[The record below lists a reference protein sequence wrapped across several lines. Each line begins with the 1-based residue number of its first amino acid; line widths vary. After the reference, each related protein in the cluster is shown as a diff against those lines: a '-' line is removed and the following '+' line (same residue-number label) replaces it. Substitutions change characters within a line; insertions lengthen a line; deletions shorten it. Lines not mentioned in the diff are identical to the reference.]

1 MFMSEERRER
11 GGGERD
17 GDREIEKLKES
28 DRERERERSGREGR
42 KGEIQE
48 RKNIGMY
55 LSCLLPLLLIPSQL
69 AFSAW
74 EHRSALSHMW
84 MLSPSLFTL
93 WPSNQM
99 ESGLPSAKAC
109 LQGERWGSGSRVRK
123 GSRNGFRGSEIL
135 SLICWTDHQPHGPLS
150 WKVREEL
157 GNYTVTFWLPFFP
170 LSFSS

>member
-74 EHRSALSHMW
+74 EHRSALSHM
-84 MLSPSLFTL
+84 
-93 WPSNQM
+93 
-99 ESGLPSAKAC
+99 
-109 LQGERWGSGSRVRK
+109 
-123 GSRNGFRGSEIL
+123 
-135 SLICWTDHQPHGPLS
+135 
-150 WKVREEL
+150 
-157 GNYTVTFWLPFFP
+157 
-170 LSFSS
+170 